1 MPHPTVGDKGLMSR
15 QRPLQSCV
23 ASKGRKQ
30 MLPTGL
36 LSGPP
41 DWPQAFIVQPSDG
54 HTGPTL
60 PEFMFRVAS
69 RPSTCSRVGSLE
81 DALSPALPSP
91 WVLEGKAT
99 IAWVLLELDLLQGED
114 GGSVI
119 ELVYSFPER
128 LEVGVT

>member
-1 MPHPTVGDKGLMSR
+1 
-15 QRPLQSCV
+15 
-23 ASKGRKQ
+23 

-69 RPSTCSRVGSLE
+69 RPSTCSRVGSSE

-91 WVLEGKAT
+91 WRLEGTRRQQRGGKGIKGT
-99 IAWVLLELDLLQGED
+99 PVLQEL
-114 GGSVI
+114 
-119 ELVYSFPER
+119 
-128 LEVGVT
+128 